1 LVITWSLGLQ
11 NSWSKTEP
19 ASPRMLA
26 HHFPLRHLRTVK
38 LRDQLVS
45 HVRGSRDF
53 RTVSCASQKCVLLN
67 FEDDVIQLDHF

>member
-1 LVITWSLGLQ
+1 
-11 NSWSKTEP
+11 
-19 ASPRMLA
+19 MLA
-26 HHFPLRHLRTVK
+26 HPFLLRDLRSVK

-53 RTVSCASQKCVLLN
+53 RTVSCASEKCVLLN